1 MKALLFIAAILLVLL
16 LAGQWVGS
24 GSYPDRW
31 RMEQEITVQE
41 KSNKEQKDKNRR
53 IQAELDDVASGSD
66 AIEERARSELGMT
79 KKGETFYEVILQ
91 PEVKDEPV
99 AAKLSAKE
107 QEKQRLKKPMP
118 FSAPL
123 VLPNKELPKE
133 AEIEANVEDRSNSL
147 PR

>member
-1 MKALLFIAAILLVLL
+1 MKALLFIVAILLILL

-31 RMEQEITVQE
+31 RLQQEISTQD
-41 KSNKEQKDKNRR
+41 KANKEQKDKNRK

-79 KKGETFYEVILQ
+79 KKGETFYEVVLQ
-91 PEVKDEPV
+91 PEVKEEPK
-99 AAKLSAKE
+99 AKI
-107 QEKQRLKKPMP
+107 KKPMP

-123 VLPNKELPKE
+123 SLPTKELPKE
-133 AEIEANVEDRSNSL
+133 AEIEDKSN
-147 PR
+147 